1 MNSTMGFHSQLP
13 SFTLADSWIT
23 VRNCWSGKKRSR
35 IASPTASAL
44 VILPGTQVRRILQ
57 LGTGRRS
64 LVATSRSESTTEA
77 VPRMTVESSFTG
89 MMTSPRPLVAT

>member
-23 VRNCWSGKKRSR
+23 VRNCLPGKNLSR
-35 IASPTASAL
+35 MAVPTASAL
-44 VILPGTQVRRILQ
+44 VILPGTQVRRMRHS
-57 LGTGRRS
+57 GTGI
-64 LVATSRSESTTEA
+64 LILPATSRRESTTDA

-89 MMTSPRPLVAT
+89 TITLPCPLVAT